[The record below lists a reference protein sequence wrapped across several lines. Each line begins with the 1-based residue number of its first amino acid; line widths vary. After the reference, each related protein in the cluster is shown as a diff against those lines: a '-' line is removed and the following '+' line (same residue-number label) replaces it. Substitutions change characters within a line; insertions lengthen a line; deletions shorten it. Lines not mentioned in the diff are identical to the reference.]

1 MQYDAESPTQYLD
14 RLEEDWRKEK
24 LMNIREMIL
33 STDPELKEEI
43 EYKMLAF
50 GNGDSNLFHLNAQ
63 KAYVSLYVG
72 NISKIDESGELLD
85 GLNTGKGCI
94 RFSKSVEPSETK
106 IDAFIERAV
115 RIWKEGGDTSC

>member
-24 LMNIREMIL
+24 LMKIREMIL